1 MAKYYDAETGQELGD
16 DELESAFASGR
27 LAVDTSD
34 APIIVR
40 DPNGTRL
47 QLTGDDAAGKLG
59 DYLTN
64 GYAVETAA
72 QTAQT
77 QMRLEAGAQPLQAG
91 AEAIARGVTLGLS
104 DVAGE
109 ALLGDDYAQRAAIR
123 KDSLE
128 GYGTG
133 IEIAAGVLPALATGG
148 TSLGAR
154 ALAATPAGLVARGSA
169 ALGSSLERTLVA
181 RGVGQGVARLAG
193 MVAEGGADGAL
204 SGVGEALSEASLG
217 NVEVTAENLLAS
229 GGLGA
234 LLGAG
239 AGGLFGG
246 ASMAAGKSAREIADR
261 LAARSTGETVER
273 GAREGGF
280 FKYVKDKAT
289 DAVITRGSQLLNID
303 EATLRRGFDEPS
315 VRADL
320 LNADQVKETFNKR
333 LRDDAQQM
341 LDNAVHVRR
350 VYAGDI
356 KSSNLKNDVRVG
368 AMRGEDALQSAEE
381 IISKYETRLSELADR
396 GLLTKQDAKRI
407 DSDLHITR
415 ETLKRNLGA
424 LADESGEAWRAYQAL
439 ENLKRSADQTRKRL
453 SGKASGSVAEREGI
467 PALQAEVGELGDNLR
482 KLLERED
489 LFGEA
494 GAKQAAR
501 NAALHKALQTS
512 KEFQGR
518 LVRGTGESVEPDYWE
533 IEKVVLDGDKA
544 DGFINNL
551 LNPNREYT
559 NDQVKRHLNDMADMY
574 DTVLRNDDVPDE
586 LVGRFR
592 DAAEGARRMLKT
604 IDEAEQRLGVIGK
617 FEAAAKAEQE
627 LGGLVGGVG
636 NIAAIVGGFAGG
648 GIGAAAGAATGK
660 ALNIAARPVSMLR
673 AMARMEAISAR
684 SKGVQTEVRQ
694 TTSKAVRRLMAPR
707 NERKGIG
714 LARAAMRIPARV
726 GVNERSERRKKA
738 RDIETKLLALQSDP
752 LPMVEALGYQTA
764 ELATVAPGTALA
776 LAQQANRAV
785 EFLRSKLP
793 PPSTTPHLLQPQ
805 LNQRTWDAASI
816 DKFERYL
823 ETVKD
828 PQSAL
833 VDLSRG
839 KLTSEQ
845 VEVLKAV
852 YPSLYNEMRVT
863 VAAELAAH
871 GQEMPFD
878 SVVQLSLLMDV
889 TGHPSLTSE
898 YQAVLAQAREK
909 NSQGGGP
916 DGPRQATVPPSK
928 FKPMTVQKSLS
939 ERLAGGLESR

>member
-64 GYAVETAA
+64 GYSVETAA

-77 QMRLEAGAQPLQAG
+77 QMRLEAGAQPFQAG
-91 AEAIARGVTLGLS
+91 AEAVARGVTLGLS

-169 ALGSSLERTLVA
+169 ALGASLERTLVA

-193 MVAEGGADGAL
+193 MAAEGGADGAL

-356 KSSNLKNDVRVG
+356 KSSNLAKDVVQDPAKGR
-368 AMRGEDALQSAEE
+368 AAFAEAQE
-381 IISKYETRLSELADR
+381 ILNRHQGKLSELYDR
-396 GLLTKQDAKRI
+396 GLIKKADMARYE
-407 DSDLHITR
+407 SDIRITR
-415 ETLKRNLGA
+415 DSLEKSFGVDA
-424 LADESGEAWRAYQAL
+424 GENWKGYQAL

-453 SGKASGSVAEREGI
+453 GGKGGGSVAEREGI

-494 GAKQAAR
+494 GAKQASR

-648 GIGAAAGAATGK
+648 GIGAAAGAAAGK

-673 AMARMEAISAR
+673 AMARMEAIAAR

-726 GVNERSERRKKA
+726 VVNERSERRRKA

-833 VDLSRG
+833 DDLSRG
-839 KLTSEQ
+839 RLTAEQ

-889 TGHPSLTSE
+889 TGHPSLTPE

-916 DGPRQATVPPSK
+916 DSPQQATVPPSK